1 MSVAQSHSSRAIL
14 NKMLPYIRWPSWF
27 PYFEDEIFYSRSV
40 SSSPLQRCLIKAFTG
55 HYILTLTRM
64 FLSLHRAVPVRNYW
78 ISYHQRLTSVFSVG
92 DHTPL
97 VFWTSASLFIP
108 LAVLLHLYIQ
118 LLGYIPKKICK
129 YQTLMRIWSNNRSQA
144 PLVARHYGS
153 LFATVMVVS
162 YRIKCRI
169 STHPEVSLLGST
181 VFKICIHT
189 KTGTQSNFMHNHQ
202 NLKTTNMASN

>member
-1 MSVAQSHSSRAIL
+1 MKFWNQTTLDLPWFATIKWFLYYSSHFKYLSNICLLHKAIVL
-14 NKMLPYIRWPSWF
+14 GQYLMLPYIRWPSWF

-118 LLGYIPKKICK
+118 LLGPSLPPTPSPRSCSTQHLELRWIWASKPWMTFYIVVIYKLINMP
-129 YQTLMRIWSNNRSQA
+129 WSPQ
-144 PLVARHYGS
+144 
-153 LFATVMVVS
+153 
-162 YRIKCRI
+162 
-169 STHPEVSLLGST
+169 
-181 VFKICIHT
+181 
-189 KTGTQSNFMHNHQ
+189 
-202 NLKTTNMASN
+202 

>member
-1 MSVAQSHSSRAIL
+1 MISHYSSHFKDLSNICL
-14 NKMLPYIRWPSWF
+14 LHKTIVLGQYLIKCYIRWPSWF

-108 LAVLLHLYIQ
+108 LACV
-118 LLGYIPKKICK
+118 
-129 YQTLMRIWSNNRSQA
+129 T
-144 PLVARHYGS
+144 PLVHSAPGTFPPPNPIS
-153 LFATVMVVS
+153 MLLFYTA
-162 YRIKCRI
+162 
-169 STHPEVSLLGST
+169 LGVT
-181 VFKICIHT
+181 MDLGKQAMNDILYCC
-189 KTGTQSNFMHNHQ
+189 
-202 NLKTTNMASN
+202 NL